1 MGPNSGGGKKN
12 KDGKGKGGGKKYDKL
27 GRPLNFG
34 NYRNGVLV
42 TSGGKGKGGKGNDAA
57 GPRRGAR
64 RRAKKDDKTVA
75 VSLSAADEDKVRGAL
90 EATAGGVE
98 RFVASR
104 YRVGQRVSCYWEEDG
119 EGAWYDAIVKDVSY
133 DDEVGVYFEGLD
145 DDEGHQVVPLAEC
158 RERAPKK
165 RPKRAGADDAK
176 AAGPPPPAKG
186 SPLRAQRESLPAFEF
201 RTRILAAI
209 HGSRVV
215 VVEGDTGCG
224 KTTQV
229 PQFVLEDAAEHGEAC
244 SVVVAQP
251 RRISAMGVAERV
263 AAERGEAVGSGAVGY
278 SIRLETKTCASTCL
292 LFCTTGILMR
302 RLSENPD
309 LEGVTHVFVDEVH
322 ERTIESDFLLM
333 VLRDVLARRADLK
346 LVLMSATLD
355 ADLFANYFPGDV
367 PTVSIPGRAY
377 PVAALYLEAALELTQ
392 HRVRAAGAGAPGAA
406 GEDALAEADFA
417 KRYRTCGRT
426 AHAALAATN
435 FEEINYE
442 LVVSLV
448 SALIAD
454 FDGPDAVVAWAAR
467 KGFLK
472 PAAAAAGLEGRPEA
486 GLSDAILV
494 FLPGFKEIQT
504 LHEALLA
511 TRPFDREPQKSW
523 VLPLH
528 SQLPPEEQ
536 KRVFSRPPKGVRK
549 VVLATN
555 IAETAITI
563 DDVSLVVDCG
573 RMKEKRFD
581 AEKRMESLEDVSV
594 CRSNAKQRRGR
605 AGRCR
610 PGCCFHLLTSFAHDS
625 VVAGHQ
631 TPEVKRVPLERL
643 VLTIKALGYE
653 KTAGAVLAAL
663 LEPPRPAAV
672 RRAVDELATLGALE
686 TSEGREDLTALGA
699 HLSLLPTDAR
709 IGKFILLGAI
719 FGAVDETLT
728 IASVL
733 TSRSP
738 FVAPFAL
745 RDEADAAK
753 RSMAG
758 ATQSDHLAALRAYAE
773 FDGIKG
779 NGKYDLARQN
789 FLGIKS
795 LQQIAALK
803 RQFLELL
810 SDAGFA
816 PRGGGALDDGRRGR
830 DGRDRKS
837 DRKARPRDDEIDAAL
852 EGLALEEPERAP
864 DTLLKALLCAALYP
878 QVALV
883 ETKESS
889 SKGKGK
895 GGGGSKLK
903 IRDEDGAEMAVA
915 LHPSSVNARLSRFES
930 PYVVFAEKLKTAQVY
945 LRDTTPVSP
954 YALMLFGGR
963 LRGKGAGGARVLSVD
978 DWIQFR
984 VPGGVEKLVTG
995 IRVQLDSL
1003 LTQKIENPDLE
1014 LSAAGKGVLEAV
1026 VALLDTPA
1034 PKF

>member
-1 MGPNSGGGKKN
+1 MGRPSSSWSRGGGGRSWSRGGGGRSSRGRGSSR
-12 KDGKGKGGGKKYDKL
+12 GKGKGRAAPRMTWTRDK
-27 GRPLNFG
+27 
-34 NYRNGVLV
+34 
-42 TSGGKGKGGKGNDAA
+42 AA
-57 GPRRGAR
+57 ADKRAELPVAAYKAEVVALCGARGAVVI
-64 RRAKKDDKTVA
+64 T
-75 VSLSAADEDKVRGAL
+75 G
-90 EATAGGVE
+90 
-98 RFVASR
+98 
-104 YRVGQRVSCYWEEDG
+104 
-119 EGAWYDAIVKDVSY
+119 DA
-133 DDEVGVYFEGLD
+133 
-145 DDEGHQVVPLAEC
+145 
-158 RERAPKK
+158 
-165 RPKRAGADDAK
+165 
-176 AAGPPPPAKG
+176 
-186 SPLRAQRESLPAFEF
+186 
-201 RTRILAAI
+201 
-209 HGSRVV
+209 
-215 VVEGDTGCG
+215 GCG
-224 KTTQV
+224 KSTQV
-229 PQFVLEDAAEHGEAC
+229 PQYVMDGVGEDAWGRKPR
-244 SVVVAQP
+244 VLVTQP
-251 RRISAMGVAERV
+251 RRCAAVAVARRV

-392 HRVRAAGAGAPGAA
+392 HRVRSGADWARKSGKGGKGGAPSGKGGRGKGAPA
-406 GEDALAEADFA
+406 PPGEDALAEADFA

-472 PAAAAAGLEGRPEA
+472 PPAAAAGLEGRPEA

-563 DDVSLVVDCG
+563 DDVSFVVDCG

-779 NGKYDLARQN
+779 NGKYDFARQN

-816 PRGGGALDDGRRGR
+816 PRGLRARRVEAVGRRDGGSDGVKAALRGGALDDGRRGR

-963 LRGKGAGGARVLSVD
+963 LRGKGAGGGRVLSVD

-1014 LSAAGKGVLEAV
+1014 LSDAGKGVLEAV

>member
-1 MGPNSGGGKKN
+1 M
-12 KDGKGKGGGKKYDKL
+12 
-27 GRPLNFG
+27 
-34 NYRNGVLV
+34 
-42 TSGGKGKGGKGNDAA
+42 
-57 GPRRGAR
+57 
-64 RRAKKDDKTVA
+64 
-75 VSLSAADEDKVRGAL
+75 
-90 EATAGGVE
+90 
-98 RFVASR
+98 
-104 YRVGQRVSCYWEEDG
+104 GQRVSCYWEEDG

-158 RERAPKK
+158 RERAPRK
-165 RPKRAGADDAK
+165 RPKRAGGDDAK

-392 HRVRAAGAGAPGAA
+392 HRVRPGADWAKKSGKGGKGGAPSSGKGGRGKGAPA
-406 GEDALAEADFA
+406 PPGEDALAEADFA

-563 DDVSLVVDCG
+563 DDVSFVVDCG

-686 TSEGREDLTALGA
+686 TSEGHEDLTALGA

-779 NGKYDLARQN
+779 NGKYDFARQN

-816 PRGGGALDDGRRGR
+816 PRGLRARRVEAVGRRDGGSDGVKAALRGGALDDGRRGR

-963 LRGKGAGGARVLSVD
+963 LRGKGAGGGRVLSVD